1 MRTSAD
7 MYELVPPI
15 EENIPLP
22 DNAKNAF
29 PDLSPAEELQQRANV
44 VKLMSDMTGQVL
56 TPSKENVDEAT
67 ELARQMTAD
76 PAMRPDFAKYPNE
89 TLAFLAGMV
98 AQMNVSIVGE
108 LSEFKMYVVNKL
120 VAEIENARDSK
131 ARVTALTKLGEI
143 DGVDAFKKR
152 TEITHKHQS
161 IEEVESE
168 LLETLSKLR
177 SRTIDVQARD
187 ITDVNDA

>member
-1 MRTSAD
+1 
-7 MYELVPPI
+7 
-15 EENIPLP
+15 
-22 DNAKNAF
+22 
-29 PDLSPAEELQQRANV
+29 
-44 VKLMSDMTGQVL
+44 MSDMTGQVL
-56 TPSKENVDEAT
+56 TPSKENVEEAT

-76 PAMRPDFAKYPNE
+76 PALRPDFAKYPNE

-98 AQMNVSIVGE
+98 AQMNVSIVDE

-131 ARVTALTKLGEI
+131 ARITALTKLGEI

-168 LLETLSKLR
+168 LLETLSKLK
-177 SRTIDVQARD
+177 SRTIDVQAKD
-187 ITDVNDA
+187 ITDVDDA

>member
-1 MRTSAD
+1 
-7 MYELVPPI
+7 
-15 EENIPLP
+15 
-22 DNAKNAF
+22 
-29 PDLSPAEELQQRANV
+29 
-44 VKLMSDMTGQVL
+44 
-56 TPSKENVDEAT
+56 
-67 ELARQMTAD
+67 
-76 PAMRPDFAKYPNE
+76 
-89 TLAFLAGMV
+89 MV
-98 AQMNVSIVGE
+98 AQMNVSIVDE

-131 ARVTALTKLGEI
+131 VRITALTKLGEI

-177 SRTIDVQARD
+177 SRTIDVQAKD
-187 ITDVNDA
+187 ITDVDDA